1 MMNWNKQENGK
12 EYWAINFDLDTKEM
26 ENTGKYKN
34 NF

>member
-26 ENTGKYKN
+26 EKQVNKN